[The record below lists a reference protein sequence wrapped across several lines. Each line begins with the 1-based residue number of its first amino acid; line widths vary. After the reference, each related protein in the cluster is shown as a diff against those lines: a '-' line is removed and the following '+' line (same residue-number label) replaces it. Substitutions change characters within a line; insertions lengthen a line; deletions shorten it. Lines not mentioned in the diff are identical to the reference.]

1 MDSLSALRADYLFS
15 VAVVFMLSLAL
26 SLALTMLARRIAS
39 LLHLTAKPGGRRK
52 HPVEVAQLGVL
63 PLWGAFTLTALV
75 AQRLVNDFQM
85 NLVDPNEI
93 IRLTGLLLGGTFLFI
108 VGILDDKFELPGL
121 PQYIAQLIAAAIG
134 VSFLIFI
141 EKFSNPLTGIT
152 TDDFPYIVTVTISL
166 FWLGLMMNTLNWLDG
181 VDGLAGGVALIAS
194 ILLFIH
200 TVLVQQLSVSLLPLA
215 LIVTLIGFMRFN
227 WYPASIFMR
236 SGAVFLGYTIG
247 ALSIIG
253 GAKMATILLVMGLPL
268 LDVAWQIGRRIANG
282 QNPLVGDRGHT
293 HFRLIDA
300 NVDPRLI
307 CAGYYLFCAAFGVLA
322 LVLPTDPQ
330 QRIFK
335 LIAIGVMIV
344 LVLIGFA
351 LVARLRNT
359 PREQ

>member
-1 MDSLSALRADYLFS
+1 
-15 VAVVFMLSLAL
+15 MLSLAL
-26 SLALTMLARRIAS
+26 SLSLTMLARRIAP
-39 LLHLTAKPGGRRK
+39 LLGLTSKPGGRRQ
-52 HPVEVAQLGVL
+52 HPIEVAQLGAL
-63 PLWGAFTLTALV
+63 PLWGTFTLTALV
-75 AQRLVNDFQM
+75 AQRLVNNFQM
-85 NLVDPNEI
+85 SLDPNEI
-93 IRLTGLLLGGTFLFI
+93 IRLSGLLLGGTFLFI
-108 VGILDDKFELPGL
+108 VGLIDDRFDLPGL

-141 EKFSNPLTGIT
+141 EKFNNPLTGIT

-200 TVLVQQLSVSLLPLA
+200 TLREQQLSVSFLPLA
-215 LIVTLIGFMRFN
+215 LIGTLIGFLRFN
-227 WYPASIFMR
+227 WHPASIFMG
-236 SGAVFLGYTIG
+236 SGAVFLGYTVG

-268 LDVAWQIGRRIANG
+268 LDVAWQIGRRIVTG
-282 QNPLVGDRGHT
+282 QNPLIGDRGHT

-307 CAGYYLFCAAFGVLA
+307 CLGYYLFCAAFGVLA
-322 LVLPTDPQ
+322 LILPSES

-335 LIAIGVMIV
+335 LVAIMIMMV
-344 LVLIGFA
+344 LVLIGFM
-351 LVARLRNT
+351 LVARLRSAV
-359 PREQ
+359 REH